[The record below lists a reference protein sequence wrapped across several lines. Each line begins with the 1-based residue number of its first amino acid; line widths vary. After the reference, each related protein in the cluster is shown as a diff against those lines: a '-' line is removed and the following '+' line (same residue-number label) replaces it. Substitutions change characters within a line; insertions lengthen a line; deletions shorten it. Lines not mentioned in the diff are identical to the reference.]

1 MSSHLLTLDKVD
13 DVLTSSAE
21 PLRRLTRSIMPNFL
35 ILNRVASRSDR
46 CEHAKFYL
54 LLEESK
60 RYYDDAFCKRRKA
73 GALGV

>member
-1 MSSHLLTLDKVD
+1 M
-13 DVLTSSAE
+13 AW
-21 PLRRLTRSIMPNFL
+21 LRAL
-35 ILNRVASRSDR
+35 IDANM
-46 CEHAKFYL
+46 AKFYL